1 VKQKTIAKGFS
12 LIELIMVVAIGLVVA
27 AMAVPSLSR
36 GIATIRMRE
45 SLGGAASLLQRTRI
59 EAVKSNRIRA
69 ARYQVVQNTPMVWVD
84 TNGDNT
90 IQSTEPQV
98 QMAREVEVQF
108 SPNVPPTSFPSSTLL
123 GYNQTASPTPF
134 NVGFNQRGLPCTP
147 NTSTGLPSLCD
158 LCTITTTAGSNN
170 GFLYY
175 FKMTSY
181 FGDRWGAIT
190 VTPAGRIRV
199 WMLTGSTGN

>member
-69 ARYQVVQNTPMVWVD
+69 ARYQVTQNTPFVWVD

-98 QMAREVEVQF
+98 QLAREVEVQF
-108 SPNVPPTSFPSSTLL
+108 SPNVPPTTFPSNTLL
-123 GYNQTASPTPF
+123 GYNQTASPTPL

-147 NTSTGLPSLCD
+147 NTSTGLPTLCD
-158 LCTITTTAGSNN
+158 LGTITTTAGSNN
-170 GFLYY
+170 CFLYY

-199 WMLTGSTGN
+199 WMLTGSTWN